1 MNYIEYM
8 KDGNKTSNPQYI
20 PGFKQI
26 QPFKRYLIKPNESA
40 VVPQGMYIRDFK
52 FNTGFLSKA
61 QACEYLN
68 ISRSTFDKMIKEG
81 KIPKGKKRQGFKELS
96 WTKEQLNY
104 IK

>member
-1 MNYIEYM
+1 ML
-8 KDGNKTSNPQYI
+8 
-20 PGFKQI
+20 KQVLSKMLR
-26 QPFKRYLIKPNESA
+26 QLAE
-40 VVPQGMYIRDFK
+40 

-96 WTKEQLNY
+96 WTKEQLNF
-104 IK
+104 IKQCS